1 MSKIKTINIKESM
14 PSIDEA
20 RIKLISEIEIARNTG
35 VRLLKI
41 IHGYGSSGVGG
52 ALRLAIRKSLNY
64 RKKDGHVENIIYG
77 ERFNR
82 NNEDIKQT
90 MKRYPALS
98 SDSDYN
104 RNNEGI
110 TIAILTKNKKLAL

>member
-1 MSKIKTINIKESM
+1 MNKIKTIIIKEGM

-20 RIKLISEIEIARNTG
+20 RKKLINEIEIARNTG
-35 VRLLKI
+35 VRILKI

-64 RKKDGHVENIIYG
+64 RKKEGQVENIIYG
-77 ERFNR
+77 EHFNR
-82 NNEDIKQT
+82 NNEDIPQT
-90 MKRYPALS
+90 MKRFPILS

-104 RNNEGI
+104 RNNDGV
-110 TIAILTKNKKLAL
+110 TIAILTPK